1 VNDAQ
6 ARGDI
11 QKCVINLSLGG
22 GASPFLDG
30 VVSAAVGSGMTVV
43 IAAGN
48 DNVYIPR
55 GVVPD
60 FALKR

>member
-1 VNDAQ
+1 MNDAQ

-48 DNVYIPR
+48 DNVYIPW
-55 GVVPD
+55 GSSLILP
-60 FALKR
+60 